1 MAEGT
6 TYSGN
11 MIVPE
16 VFGDMAQADF
26 EGKVKVAGSPAV
38 KEDNTLEG
46 QPGETIHFP
55 KWGAL
60 GELDDLDEKT
70 AIKPEQLTTKDSKAT
85 IKEAGKAVTITDRSR
100 LVGMGDPEAEAQR
113 QFGIL
118 AARKVDADLIKAAQD
133 TKDGKPYEVSIGE
146 TPTFGWDAIVEA
158 IDPFG
163 DEWEP
168 EDFAGIYINS
178 AQRAEAF
185 KDEQFINASKLG
197 DTDTAVRRGQL
208 GIIGGLPVFTTNRVD
223 AGKFLIIK
231 NEALG
236 LLYKQRPNVETER
249 HALARSTDVV
259 TTLHYAVKRLT
270 DKGVAVATLSGDSGG
285 ESGN

>member
-6 TYSGN
+6 TYSDN
-11 MIVPE
+11 MIIPE
-16 VFGDMAQADF
+16 VFGDMAQAQF
-26 EGKVKVAGSPAV
+26 EGKVRVAGSPAV
-38 KEDNTLEG
+38 KEDSTLEG

-60 GELDDLDEKT
+60 SELDDLDEKT
-70 AIKPEQLTTKDSKAT
+70 DIKPEQLTTKDSTAT

-118 AARKVDADLIKAAQD
+118 SARKVDADLITAAQD
-133 TKDGKPYEVSIGE
+133 TKDGKPHQVTVGE

-185 KDEQFINASKLG
+185 RDDQFINASKLG
-197 DTDTAVRRGQL
+197 DSDTPVRRGQL
-208 GIIGGLPVFTTNRVD
+208 GVIGGLPVFTTNRIE
-223 AGKFLIIK
+223 AGKFLVLK
-231 NEALG
+231 NESLG
-236 LLYKQRPNVETER
+236 LLYKQRPLVETER
-249 HALARSTDVV
+249 SALGRKTHVV

-270 DKGVAVATLSGDSGG
+270 DKGVAVATLGAAEG
-285 ESGN
+285 E